1 MPAAQ
6 QIEALAAG
14 AGLSV
19 EWVEPIASPHR
30 PLGGRDELIEAYTK
44 LHIFNLTRYSRVLSS
59 SKARSKGRSKGSSKG
74 RDLHP
79 SDLHLVKVVVKVE
92 TYIQATYI

>member
-1 MPAAQ
+1 M
-6 QIEALAAG
+6 
-14 AGLSV
+14 
-19 EWVEPIASPHR
+19 EPIASPHR

-59 SKARSKGRSKGSSKG
+59 SKASRKATSKARSKA

-79 SDLHLVKVVVKVE
+79 SDLHLVKLVVKVVAKVVVKVE
-92 TYIQATYI
+92 TYIHASHLQPHELLAGMRP

>member
-1 MPAAQ
+1 M
-6 QIEALAAG
+6 L
-14 AGLSV
+14 

-44 LHIFNLTRYSRVLSS
+44 LHIFNLTRYSRVSS
-59 SKARSKGRSKGSSKG
+59 SKASGKGSSKG

-79 SDLHLVKVVVKVE
+79 SDLHLIKLE
-92 TYIQATYI
+92 TYI

>member
-1 MPAAQ
+1 M
-6 QIEALAAG
+6 L
-14 AGLSV
+14 

-59 SKARSKGRSKGSSKG
+59 SKGSSKGSSKASSKG
-74 RDLHP
+74 
-79 SDLHLVKVVVKVE
+79 K